1 MFPAE
6 TIAHRK
12 GAKMKPLLDVL
23 IILDALEKEGSFAAA
38 SAKLYKTP
46 SALSYTVH
54 KLESDLNIQLLDRS
68 GHRARFTRT
77 GQMLLEKGREVL
89 HTVREL
95 EKQAVKL
102 HQGWENE
109 LVIGVDDTFPF
120 SLLTP
125 LIEAFYQRHSVTRLV
140 FINGV
145 LGGSWEALT
154 QGRADIIV
162 GALHEP
168 PPLSDFGF
176 ARLGVLEQV
185 FVVAPHHPLAQE
197 SEPISR
203 RTMKSHRAIVVGDSA
218 GPQCAISSQLL
229 DDQEAITVFDFKT
242 KLELQI
248 SGLGC
253 GYLPRYLAQRYIET
267 GALIEKQIMAQTR
280 HESVWVG
287 WNEQTAGLAS
297 AWWRDEILANSAIA
311 SVYTLTDVD
320 KSAS

>member
-1 MFPAE
+1 
-6 TIAHRK
+6 
-12 GAKMKPLLDVL
+12 MKPLLDVL

-54 KLESDLNIQLLDRS
+54 RLESDLNIQILDRS

-95 EKQAVKL
+95 EKQAIKL
-102 HQGWENE
+102 HEGWENE

-120 SLLTP
+120 SLLAP
-125 LIEAFYQRHSVTRLV
+125 LIESFYQHHSVTRLK

-145 LGGSWEALT
+145 LGGSWDALI

-162 GALHEP
+162 GAMHEP
-168 PPLSDFGF
+168 PSSSDFSV
-176 ARLGVLEQV
+176 ARLGELEQI
-185 FVVAPHHPLAQE
+185 FAVAPHHPLAE
-197 SEPISR
+197 EAEPLSR
-203 RTMKSHRAIVVGDSA
+203 STIKRYRAIVVGDSSPLA
-218 GPQCAISSQLL
+218 AATATQLL

-253 GYLPRYLAQRYIET
+253 GYLPRYLAQRFLES
-267 GALIEKQIMAQTR
+267 GALIEKKVAAQILF
-280 HESVWVG
+280 EPVWMG

-297 AWWRDEILANSAIA
+297 AWWRDAILANSAIA
-311 SVYTLTDVD
+311 GIYKKDDSE
-320 KSAS
+320 KSNI

>member
-1 MFPAE
+1 
-6 TIAHRK
+6 
-12 GAKMKPLLDVL
+12 MKPLLDVL

-38 SAKLYKTP
+38 SAKLFKTP

-54 KLESDLNIQLLDRS
+54 KLESDLNIQLLDRT

-125 LIEAFYQRHSVTRLV
+125 LIEAFYQRHSVTRLK

-168 PPLSDFGF
+168 PQSSEFGF

-185 FVVAPHHPLAQE
+185 FVVATHHPLAE
-197 SEPISR
+197 EPEPISR
-203 RTMKSHRAIVVGDSA
+203 RVIKGCRAIVVGDSSL
-218 GPQCAISSQLL
+218 PECAVSSQLL

-253 GYLPRYLAQRYIET
+253 GYLPRYLAQRFIET
-267 GALIEKQIMAQTR
+267 GALVEKQVMAQN
-280 HESVWVG
+280 HSESVWVG

-311 SVYTLTDVD
+311 AVYTSSEGGIS
-320 KSAS
+320 SA

>member
-1 MFPAE
+1 
-6 TIAHRK
+6 
-12 GAKMKPLLDVL
+12 MKPLLDVL

-109 LVIGVDDTFPF
+109 LIIGVDDTFPF

-125 LIEAFYQRHSVTRLV
+125 LIEAFYQRHSVTRLK

-154 QGRADIIV
+154 QGRADIII
-162 GALHEP
+162 GALHDP
-168 PPLSDFGF
+168 PQLSDFGF

-197 SEPISR
+197 PEPISR
-203 RTMKSHRAIVVGDSA
+203 RVIKGCRAIVVGDSSL
-218 GPQCAISSQLL
+218 PECAMSSQLL

-253 GYLPRYLAQRYIET
+253 GYLPRYLAQRFIES
-267 GALIEKQIMAQTR
+267 GALVEKQVLAQVN
-280 HESVWVG
+280 HDSVWVG

-311 SVYTLTDVD
+311 MVYTTEDAAN
-320 KSAS
+320 SAS

>member
-1 MFPAE
+1 
-6 TIAHRK
+6 
-12 GAKMKPLLDVL
+12 MKPLLDVL

-109 LVIGVDDTFPF
+109 LIIGVDDTFPF

-125 LIEAFYQRHSVTRLV
+125 LIEAFYQRHSVTRLK

-154 QGRADIIV
+154 QGRADIII
-162 GALHEP
+162 GALHDP
-168 PPLSDFGF
+168 PQLSDFGF

-197 SEPISR
+197 PEPISR
-203 RTMKSHRAIVVGDSA
+203 RVIKGCRAIVVGDSSL
-218 GPQCAISSQLL
+218 PECAMSSQLL

-253 GYLPRYLAQRYIET
+253 GYLPRYLAQRFIES
-267 GALIEKQIMAQTR
+267 GALVEKQVLAQVN
-280 HESVWVG
+280 HDSVWVG

-311 SVYTLTDVD
+311 MVYTTEEAAN
-320 KSAS
+320 SAS

>member
-1 MFPAE
+1 MQPAE
-6 TIAHRK
+6 AIAPQ
-12 GAKMKPLLDVL
+12 GGSMKPLLDVL

-38 SAKLYKTP
+38 SAKLFKTP

-54 KLESDLNIQLLDRS
+54 KLESDLNIQILDRS

-77 GQMLLEKGREVL
+77 GQMLLEKGRDVL
-89 HTVREL
+89 HAVREL
-95 EKQAVKL
+95 EKQAIKL

-120 SLLTP
+120 SLLAP
-125 LIEAFYQRHSVTRLV
+125 LIEAFYARHSVTRLK

-145 LGGSWEALT
+145 LAGSWEALI

-168 PPLSDFGF
+168 PQLSAFGF
-176 ARLGVLEQV
+176 ACLGKLEQV

-197 SEPISR
+197 AEPINR
-203 RTMKSHRAIVVGDSA
+203 RVIKNYRAIVVGDNSLP
-218 GPQCAISSQLL
+218 GCAVSSQLL

-248 SGLGC
+248 NGLGC
-253 GYLPRYLAQRYIET
+253 GYLPRYLAQRFIES
-267 GALIEKQIMAQTR
+267 GALIEKQVLAQTSD
-280 HESVWVG
+280 ESVWIG

-297 AWWRDEILANSAIA
+297 AWWRQEILANSAIA
-311 SVYTLTDVD
+311 AVYAAAGVE

>member
-1 MFPAE
+1 MPSAGLL
-6 TIAHRK
+6 AHRK
-12 GAKMKPLLDVL
+12 GVNMKPLLDVL

-38 SAKLYKTP
+38 SAKLFKTP

-54 KLESDLNIQLLDRS
+54 KLESDLNIQILDRS

-77 GQMLLEKGREVL
+77 GQMLLEKGRDVL

-95 EKQAVKL
+95 EKQAIKL

-125 LIEAFYQRHSVTRLV
+125 LIEAFYERHSVTRLV

-145 LGGSWEALT
+145 LGGSWDALT

-168 PPLSDFGF
+168 PQLSDFGF
-176 ARLGVLEQV
+176 ARLGVLDQV
-185 FVVAPHHPLAQE
+185 FVVAPHHPLAN
-197 SEPISR
+197 EPDPINR
-203 RTMKSHRAIVVGDSA
+203 RVIKGFRAIVVGDSSRA
-218 GPQCAISSQLL
+218 ECAISSQLL
-229 DDQEAITVFDFKT
+229 DEQEAITVFDFKT

-253 GYLPRYLAQRYIET
+253 GYLPRYLAQRFIES
-267 GALIEKQIMAQTR
+267 GALVEKQVIAQNSN
-280 HESVWVG
+280 ESVWVG

-311 SVYTLTDVD
+311 AVYTQPE
-320 KSAS
+320 

>member
-1 MFPAE
+1 
-6 TIAHRK
+6 
-12 GAKMKPLLDVL
+12 MKPLLDVL

-54 KLESDLNIQLLDRS
+54 RLESDLNIQILDRS

-95 EKQAVKL
+95 EKQAIKL
-102 HQGWENE
+102 HEGWENE

-120 SLLTP
+120 SLLAP
-125 LIEAFYQRHSVTRLV
+125 LIESFYQHHSVTRLK

-145 LGGSWEALT
+145 LGGSWDALL

-162 GALHEP
+162 GAMHEP
-168 PPLSDFGF
+168 PSSSDFSV
-176 ARLGVLEQV
+176 ARMGELEQI
-185 FVVAPHHPLAQE
+185 FAVAPHHPLAE
-197 SEPISR
+197 EAEPLSR
-203 RTMKSHRAIVVGDSA
+203 STIKRYRAIVVGDSSPLA
-218 GPQCAISSQLL
+218 AATATQLL

-253 GYLPRYLAQRYIET
+253 GYLPRYLAQRFLDS
-267 GALIEKQIMAQTR
+267 GALIEKKVAAQILF
-280 HESVWVG
+280 EPVWMG

-297 AWWRDEILANSAIA
+297 AWWRDAILANSAIA
-311 SVYTLTDVD
+311 GIYKKDDSE
-320 KSAS
+320 KSNI

>member
-1 MFPAE
+1 
-6 TIAHRK
+6 
-12 GAKMKPLLDVL
+12 MKPLLDVL

-54 KLESDLNIQLLDRS
+54 RLESDLNIQILDRS

-95 EKQAVKL
+95 EKQAIKL
-102 HQGWENE
+102 HEGWENE

-120 SLLTP
+120 SLLAP
-125 LIEAFYQRHSVTRLV
+125 LIESFYQHHSVTRLK

-145 LGGSWEALT
+145 LGGSWDALT

-162 GALHEP
+162 GAMHEP
-168 PPLSDFGF
+168 PSSSDFSV
-176 ARLGVLEQV
+176 ARLGELEQV
-185 FVVAPHHPLAQE
+185 FAVAPHHPLAQE
-197 SEPISR
+197 AEPLSR
-203 RTMKSHRAIVVGDSA
+203 STIKRYRAIVVGDS
-218 GPQCAISSQLL
+218 SSLSSATATQLL

-253 GYLPRYLAQRYIET
+253 GYLPRYLAQRFLES
-267 GALIEKQIMAQTR
+267 GALIEKKVAAQILF
-280 HESVWVG
+280 EPVWMG

-297 AWWRDEILANSAIA
+297 VWWRDAILANSAIA
-311 SVYTLTDVD
+311 GVYTKDEIN
-320 KSAS
+320 KSNI

>member
-1 MFPAE
+1 
-6 TIAHRK
+6 
-12 GAKMKPLLDVL
+12 MKPLLDVL

-38 SAKLYKTP
+38 SAKLFKTP

-68 GHRARFTRT
+68 GHRAKFTRT

-95 EKQAVKL
+95 EKQAIKL
-102 HQGWENE
+102 HEGWENQ

-120 SLLTP
+120 SLLAP
-125 LIEAFYQRHSVTRLV
+125 LIESFYQHHSVTRLK

-145 LGGSWEALT
+145 LGGSWDALT

-162 GALHEP
+162 GAMHEP
-168 PPLSDFGF
+168 PSASEFGF
-176 ARLGVLEQV
+176 ARLGDLEQV

-197 SEPISR
+197 EEPLNR
-203 RTMKSHRAIVVGDSA
+203 RTIKRYRAIVVGDNDNAHSA
-218 GPQCAISSQLL
+218 NSSGTQLF

-253 GYLPRYLAQRYIET
+253 GYMPRYLAQRFLDS
-267 GALIEKQIMAQTR
+267 GALIEKKVVAQIMF
-280 HESVWVG
+280 EPVWIG
-287 WNEQTAGLAS
+287 WNEQTSGLAS
-297 AWWRDEILANSAIA
+297 VWWRDEILANSAIA
-311 SVYTLTDVD
+311 GVYVKTVAD
-320 KSAS
+320 KSNS

>member
-1 MFPAE
+1 
-6 TIAHRK
+6 
-12 GAKMKPLLDVL
+12 MKPLLDVL

-38 SAKLYKTP
+38 SAKLFKTP

-54 KLESDLNIQLLDRS
+54 KLESDLNIQLLDRT

-125 LIEAFYQRHSVTRLV
+125 LIEAFYQRHSVTRLK

-168 PPLSDFGF
+168 PQSSEFGF

-185 FVVAPHHPLAQE
+185 FVVATHHPLAGE
-197 SEPISR
+197 PEPISR
-203 RTMKSHRAIVVGDSA
+203 RVIKGCRAIVVGDSSL
-218 GPQCAISSQLL
+218 PECAVSSQLL

-253 GYLPRYLAQRYIET
+253 GYLPRYLAQRFIET
-267 GALIEKQIMAQTR
+267 GALVEKQVMAQN
-280 HESVWVG
+280 HSESVWVG

-311 SVYTLTDVD
+311 AVYTSPEGGIS
-320 KSAS
+320 SA